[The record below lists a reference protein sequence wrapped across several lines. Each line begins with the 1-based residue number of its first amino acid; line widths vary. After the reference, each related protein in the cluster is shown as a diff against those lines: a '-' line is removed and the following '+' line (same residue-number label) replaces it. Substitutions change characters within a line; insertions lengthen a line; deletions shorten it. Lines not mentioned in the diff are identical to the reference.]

1 MAPVFVETLKESKG
15 IQGFLV
21 DFLMG
26 GVSSATAKAAAAPIE

>member
-26 GVSSATAKAAAAPIE
+26 GVSSATAKTAAAPIE